1 MTDANQVNDVIDKI
15 GLRIDDL
22 RENLDQYQRNI
33 DLTLKEIPQTIDIRS
48 YNNSHFNISSSRY
61 NQDNGSMEPPAV
73 ASMAGSRLDR
83 AIAAQLE
90 SPIHAHATNL
100 SEMEKM
106 QKSGGG
112 ANMSNIFSENLS
124 ERTLKTILNLQSERA
139 QTQQ

>member
-1 MTDANQVNDVIDKI
+1 MVTDVNQVNDVIDKI

-48 YNNSHFNISSSRY
+48 YNNSHFNITNISSSRY

-112 ANMSNIFSENLS
+112 AANMSNIFSEN
-124 ERTLKTILNLQSERA
+124 
-139 QTQQ
+139 